1 MRLIKSVS
9 ISLVAKLITVLIAF
23 PTSIIIARHLGPSG
37 RGIFAVL
44 ATLTGVALQFGN
56 FGFHSS
62 SIYFSTKNRNL
73 IPSIAGILIVFG
85 IIIGLIAGFSII
97 LLDAFFPKVILG
109 DVPYL
114 FLIITLVALPF
125 AFISQF
131 LQNLLLG
138 MQRIYEYN
146 VVDVVAKALMFA
158 IVILLFLVLNRG
170 IFELILVTTL
180 ITVLSSLVYIYFT
193 KRNTS
198 IALSADILLIKRM
211 AGYGLKAYIAAL
223 FAFLVI
229 RSDMMLVNYFR
240 GISDTGLYSL
250 AVSLADLLLLIP
262 ATVGTMLFLK
272 ATAIGD
278 EKSELTKKVSRHTVL
293 LMGIVCLIAAVAAK
307 PAIVF
312 IYGAAFAPSV
322 SAFLWI
328 LPGVFFL
335 SLETIYM
342 NEFASRGMP
351 PIVYITPAIGFIIN
365 ITLNIVLVPRIG
377 FIAASIT
384 SSLAYFLMF
393 VTSLIYFRNISGAT
407 YKEILVV
414 KPGEVIEVF
423 QAGYGKFL
431 ALKAARL

>member
-1 MRLIKSVS
+1 
-9 ISLVAKLITVLIAF
+9 
-23 PTSIIIARHLGPSG
+23 
-37 RGIFAVL
+37 
-44 ATLTGVALQFGN
+44 
-56 FGFHSS
+56 
-62 SIYFSTKNRNL
+62 
-73 IPSIAGILIVFG
+73 
-85 IIIGLIAGFSII
+85 
-97 LLDAFFPKVILG
+97 LDAFFPKVILG